1 VADTRIE
8 ESAELAA
15 FRAEARAWLEA
26 NASPKTGVD
35 DWSTQRHHVDQ
46 DAMREYFEQ
55 CRAWQ
60 RKLFAGG
67 WAGISWPSEHGG
79 RGGTSDQVRVF
90 KEEMA
95 AFDVT
100 SGFLDATIAM
110 LGAALRFCGSEDQ
123 KRHYLP
129 RLLSAEDAWCQLF
142 SEPGAGSDL
151 AGLAARA
158 VRDGDHFV
166 VNGQKVWNSMAQFA
180 DHGFVIVRS
189 NPDVPKHQ
197 GITFLLV
204 DMASPGIE
212 VRPLIQANG
221 AGHFNEVFF
230 EDVRIPVENVVGE
243 IDGGWAPTRVVMMAE
258 SQFIGG
264 GGADPVTPRLTE
276 MARRLGL
283 ADDAGV
289 RQELAACHTR
299 ELLLKLL
306 SEAMMQAVR
315 QGDDPP
321 VSGGVLKL
329 FTAESRVLFGNLAT
343 RLLGPAATADAD
355 PDSEWAQLAL
365 INRFS
370 VSIGGGTNEVGRNN
384 IGERDLGLPR
394 EPRVDKDVAWKDVP
408 RG

>member
-1 VADTRIE
+1 MSDAPI

-15 FRAEARAWLEA
+15 FRAEARAWLDAHAERR
-26 NASPKTGVD
+26 TGVD

-46 DAMREYFEQ
+46 AAMRHYFER

-60 RKLFAGG
+60 RTLFDGG
-67 WAGISWPSEHGG
+67 WAGISWPAEYGG
-79 RGGTSDQVRVF
+79 RSGTSEQARVF

-100 SGFLDATIAM
+100 SGFLDATITM
-110 LGAALRFCGSEDQ
+110 LGAALRFCGREEQ
-123 KRHYLP
+123 KRHFLP
-129 RLLSAEDAWCQLF
+129 RLLSAEDTWCQLF

-166 VNGQKVWNSMAQFA
+166 VTGQKVWNSMAQFA
-180 DHGFVIVRS
+180 DWGFLIVRT

-204 DMASPGIE
+204 DMASSGVE
-212 VRPLIQANG
+212 VRPLVQANG
-221 AGHFNEVFF
+221 AGHFNEVFL
-230 EDVRIPVENVVGE
+230 EEVRVPVANVVGE

-264 GGADPVTPRLTE
+264 GGGEPATPRLVAL
-276 MARRLGL
+276 ARRRGVD
-283 ADDAGV
+283 ADPRI
-289 RQELAACHTR
+289 RQELARCHTR
-299 ELLLKLL
+299 EQLLRLM
-306 SEAMMQAVR
+306 SDAMMSAVR
-315 QGDDPP
+315 RGEDPP
-321 VSGGVLKL
+321 VSGAVLKL
-329 FTAESRVLFGNLAT
+329 FTAETRVAIGNLAT
-343 RLLGPAATADAD
+343 GLLGPAATADTD

-370 VSIGGGTNEVGRNN
+370 VSI
-384 IGERDLGLPR
+384 
-394 EPRVDKDVAWKDVP
+394 
-408 RG
+408 